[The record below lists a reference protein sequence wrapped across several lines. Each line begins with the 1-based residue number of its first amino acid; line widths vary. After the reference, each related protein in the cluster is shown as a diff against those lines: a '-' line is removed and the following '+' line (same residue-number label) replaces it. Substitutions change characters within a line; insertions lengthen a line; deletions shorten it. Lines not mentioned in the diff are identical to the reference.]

1 MAAPWAT
8 DALFAGDA
16 IVQRLQQQVPA
27 LRLVGQVD
35 AFTGDHET
43 PRQMPAALVLLHDLR
58 VSQRNALRAEVTT
71 EQDWLVA
78 LAVRSASAAGA
89 ANAESFGAL
98 VPQVVAALQGW
109 APPGTQR
116 PLAWGTGPRPNYGR
130 NVSWF
135 PLLFT
140 LQVVATAPAA

>member
-1 MAAPWAT
+1 MASHWSA

-16 IVQRLQQQVPA
+16 IVQRLQQQVSA

-35 AFTGDHET
+35 AFAGATDV
-43 PRQMPAALVLLHDLR
+43 PKQMPAALVLLHDMR
-58 VSQRNALRAEVTT
+58 VMGKNGLRAEVVT

-78 LAVRSASAAGA
+78 LAVRSASPAGA
-89 ANAESFGAL
+89 ANAEALGVL
-98 VPQVVAALQGW
+98 VPQVVRALQGW
-109 APPGTQR
+109 TPDGSLRQ
-116 PLAWGTGPRPNYGR
+116 LAWGTGPRPNYGR

-140 LQVVATAPAA
+140 LQVVAV

>member
-1 MAAPWAT
+1 MASPWST

-16 IVQRLQQQVPA
+16 IVQRLQQQVPT

-35 AFTGDHET
+35 AFTGDT
-43 PRQMPAALVLLHDLR
+43 DVPRQMPAALVLLHDLR
-58 VSQRNALRAEVTT
+58 VTGRNAMRNEATT

-78 LAVRSASAAGA
+78 LAARSASPSGG
-89 ANAESFGAL
+89 ANAEGFGAL

-109 APPGTQR
+109 APAGSAR
-116 PLAWGTGPRPNYGR
+116 ALAWGTGPRPNYGR

-135 PLLFT
+135 PLIFT
-140 LQVVATAPAA
+140 LTVVAAA

>member
-1 MAAPWAT
+1 MSAAWAT

-16 IVQRLQQQVPA
+16 IVQRLQAQVPA

-35 AFTGDHET
+35 AFSGDT
-43 PRQMPAALVLLHDLR
+43 DVPRQMPAALVLLHDLR
-58 VSQRNALRAEVTT
+58 VTQRNAMRSEVTT

-78 LAVRSASAAGA
+78 LAVRSAAAGGG

-98 VPQVVAALQGW
+98 IPQVVAALQGW
-109 APPGTQR
+109 APSGSAR
-116 PLAWGTGPRPNYGR
+116 ALAWTTGPRPNYGR
-130 NVSWF
+130 NVAWF

-140 LQVVATAPAA
+140 LTVVAA